1 MQDFLRYVDW
11 KINEEKKRRQVC
23 QNKMKK
29 LPKGTLSS
37 DLDQNGKMHYKLFK
51 DGVRKRIRPSD
62 PLIEKLKER
71 KLCEEIIRK
80 TDANIQMLEKIKKNY
95 QNADPVYC
103 HQQLPKAYQGIE
115 DSFFKELGV
124 LTEAEFR
131 RIFQTDPAYRREQRV
146 HTLSSG
152 GKVRSRVEMTI
163 AERYLARGLVFTYE
177 PCLILQDKTVIHPD
191 FAILVKSK
199 NRVILHE
206 HVGNLQNEEYRKY
219 FVWKLDQYIKNDYL
233 PMRDIIFTYENEK
246 GTVDVFELDKLIDCF
261 LI

>member
-1 MQDFLRYVDW
+1 MQDFLRYVNW
-11 KINEEKKRRQVC
+11 EIKEQKNRRQRC
-23 QNKMKK
+23 LKMIKK
-29 LPKGTLSS
+29 LPQGTLAC
-37 DLDQNGKMHYKLFK
+37 DTDRGGRIQYRMLK
-51 DGVRKRIRPSD
+51 DGKRKRIRASD
-62 PLIEKLKER
+62 PLLEKLKER
-71 KLCEEIIRK
+71 KLCEDVIRK
-80 TDANIQMLEKIKKNY
+80 TDENIQMLEKIKKNY
-95 QNADPVYC
+95 QNTDLVDC

-131 RIFQTDPAYRREQRV
+131 RIFQTDPAYRLEQRV

-177 PCLILQDKTVIHPD
+177 PCLILHDKTVIHPD
-191 FAILVKSK
+191 FAILVKST
-199 NRVILHE
+199 NRVMLHE
-206 HVGNLQNEEYRKY
+206 HVGDLNKEEYRKY
-219 FVWKLDQYIKNDYL
+219 FVWKMEQYIKNGYL

-246 GTVDVFELDKLIDCF
+246 GSVDVFEIDRLIDCF